1 MRFEQYSDSPLNKTR
16 GLVDPLEKKAA
27 LWLLSWLLR
36 EILDDFF
43 DRSFEMFWDFYTL
56 YDTD

>member
-27 LWLLSWLLR
+27 LWLLSWLFR
-36 EILDDFF
+36 EIFDDFF
-43 DRSFEMFWDFYTL
+43 DGALKVLRNVYTL
-56 YDTD
+56 YDTY